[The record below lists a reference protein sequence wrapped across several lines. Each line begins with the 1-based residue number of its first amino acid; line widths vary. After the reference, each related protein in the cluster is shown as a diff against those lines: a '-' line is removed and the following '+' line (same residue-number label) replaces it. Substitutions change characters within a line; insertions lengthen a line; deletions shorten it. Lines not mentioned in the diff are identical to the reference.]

1 MSLDPELLAIL
12 ACPEDKENLIYVAE
26 DEVLYNPRLQKAYD
40 IRNGIPVLL
49 VSESRKVTNEI
60 HERYTNL
67 WSKNQLVLYALKF

>member
-1 MSLDPELLAIL
+1 MSLDPELLEIL

-67 WSKNQLVLYALKF
+67 

>member
-12 ACPEDKENLIYVAE
+12 ACPEDMDNLIYIAE
-26 DEVLYNPRLQKAYD
+26 DEVLYNPRLHKAYD

-49 VSESRKVTNEI
+49 VSESRKVSDEI

-67 WSKNQLVLYALKF
+67 

>member
-12 ACPEDKENLIYVAE
+12 ACPEDKENLIYIAE
-26 DEVLYNPRLQKAYD
+26 DEVLYNPRLHQAYD

-49 VSESRKVTNEI
+49 VSESRKVSDEI

-67 WSKNQLVLYALKF
+67 

>member
-26 DEVLYNPRLQKAYD
+26 DEVLYNPRLHQAYD

-49 VSESRKVTNEI
+49 VSESRKVSDEI

-67 WSKNQLVLYALKF
+67 LA

>member
-26 DEVLYNPRLQKAYD
+26 DEVLYNPRLHKAYD

-49 VSESRKVTNEI
+49 VS
-60 HERYTNL
+60 NL
-67 WSKNQLVLYALKF
+67 EKSLMKFTSDIQISELKFS

>member
-26 DEVLYNPRLQKAYD
+26 DDVLYNPRLHKAYD

-49 VSESRKVTNEI
+49 VSESRKVSDDI

-67 WSKNQLVLYALKF
+67 

>member
-12 ACPEDKENLIYVAE
+12 ACPEDKESLIYVVE
-26 DEVLYNPRLQKAYD
+26 DEVLYNPRLHKAYD

-49 VSESRKVTNEI
+49 VSESRIVSDEI

-67 WSKNQLVLYALKF
+67 

>member
-12 ACPEDKENLIYVAE
+12 ACPEDKEDLIYVAE
-26 DEVLYNPRLQKAYD
+26 DEVLYNPRLRKAYD

-60 HERYTNL
+60 HERYINL
-67 WSKNQLVLYALKF
+67 

>member
-12 ACPEDKENLIYVAE
+12 ACPEDKENLIYVPE

-67 WSKNQLVLYALKF
+67 

>member
-1 MSLDPELLAIL
+1 MSLDPELLEIL

-49 VSESRKVTNEI
+49 VSESRKVTNET

-67 WSKNQLVLYALKF
+67 WSKIQLVLCALKC

>member
-1 MSLDPELLAIL
+1 MGLDPELLAIL

-67 WSKNQLVLYALKF
+67 